1 MRKFVSLMGKYAQ
14 DRKQFNMSNKKG
26 SVSRPTF
33 IDLFAGSGGLS
44 LGLEQAG
51 FQSIFFNEIEPVFAS
66 TYMAN
71 RKIKKGHYY
80 VGDINKLNEELD
92 KFKHIWENLD
102 GGVDLVCGGPPC
114 QGFSSANRQRVI
126 DDPRNGLYKAYLKFL
141 SAVRPKVFI
150 MENVK
155 GMAQRIDEIK
165 DNFKEY
171 LGEDYVFEARIL
183 KAQDFG
189 VPQNRERLIFI
200 GNRLGVNPAD
210 IFTAINVYKRA
221 PFMLG
226 DALRGLPHLEARK
239 VKNASDIE
247 EIATGLT
254 ERKFEYEK
262 NDFYRFING
271 NRDITMLYNHKNRFN
286 NERDIEIYRR
296 LPQGANSLHES
307 IQDIMPYKRRLGI
320 FKDKYYKLNEHQI
333 CKTITSHMKYD
344 CNMYIHPWEARG
356 LSPREAARVQTF
368 PDDYVFLG
376 AQNGWYAQIGNAV
389 PVKLAEAIGKG
400 ILDTV
405 KL

>member
-1 MRKFVSLMGKYAQ
+1 MGKYAQ
-14 DRKQFNMSNKKG
+14 DRKQFNMNNKKG

-80 VGDINKLNEELD
+80 VGDINKLNEELS
-92 KFKHIWENLD
+92 KFKHIWENID

-171 LGEDYVFEARIL
+171 LGEDYLFEARIL

-200 GNRLGVNPAD
+200 GNRLGINPAD
-210 IFTAINVYKRA
+210 IFTAINA
-221 PFMLG
+221 
-226 DALRGLPHLEARK
+226 
-239 VKNASDIE
+239 
-247 EIATGLT
+247 
-254 ERKFEYEK
+254 
-262 NDFYRFING
+262 YR
-271 NRDITMLYNHKNRFN
+271 
-286 NERDIEIYRR
+286 
-296 LPQGANSLHES
+296 
-307 IQDIMPYKRRLGI
+307 
-320 FKDKYYKLNEHQI
+320 
-333 CKTITSHMKYD
+333 
-344 CNMYIHPWEARG
+344 
-356 LSPREAARVQTF
+356 
-368 PDDYVFLG
+368 
-376 AQNGWYAQIGNAV
+376 
-389 PVKLAEAIGKG
+389 
-400 ILDTV
+400 
-405 KL
+405 

>member
-1 MRKFVSLMGKYAQ
+1 MGKYAQ
-14 DRKQFNMSNKKG
+14 DRKQLNMNNKKG
-26 SVSRPTF
+26 RMSSPTF

-80 VGDINKLNEELD
+80 VGDINKLNEELG
-92 KFKHIWENLD
+92 KFKHIWENID

-171 LGEDYVFEARIL
+171 LGEDYLFEARIL

-200 GNRLGVNPAD
+200 GNRLGINPAD
-210 IFTAINVYKRA
+210 IFTAINAYRRT

-226 DALRGLPHLEARK
+226 DALRGLPHLEA
-239 VKNASDIE
+239 
-247 EIATGLT
+247 
-254 ERKFEYEK
+254 
-262 NDFYRFING
+262 
-271 NRDITMLYNHKNRFN
+271 
-286 NERDIEIYRR
+286 
-296 LPQGANSLHES
+296 
-307 IQDIMPYKRRLGI
+307 
-320 FKDKYYKLNEHQI
+320 
-333 CKTITSHMKYD
+333 
-344 CNMYIHPWEARG
+344 
-356 LSPREAARVQTF
+356 
-368 PDDYVFLG
+368 
-376 AQNGWYAQIGNAV
+376 
-389 PVKLAEAIGKG
+389 
-400 ILDTV
+400 
-405 KL
+405 

>member
-1 MRKFVSLMGKYAQ
+1 MG
-14 DRKQFNMSNKKG
+14 NNNKSITK
-26 SVSRPTF
+26 PTL
-33 IDLFAGSGGLS
+33 IDLFAGCGGLS

-66 TYMAN
+66 TYIAN
-71 RKIKKGHYY
+71 RKVKKGHYY
-80 VGDINKLNEELD
+80 IGDINKLNEELD
-92 KFKHIWENLD
+92 NFKHIWEGLD

-114 QGFSSANRQRVI
+114 QGFSNANRQRVI

-171 LGEDYVFEARIL
+171 LGDEYVFEARL
-183 KAQDFG
+183 LRAQDFG

-200 GNRLGVNPAD
+200 GNRLGVNPAS
-210 IFTAINVYKRA
+210 IFDAINAYKRQS
-221 PFMLG
+221 FTLG
-226 DALRGLPHLEARK
+226 DALRGLPHLDAKKE
-239 VKNASDIE
+239 KNSNDVEDIS
-247 EIATGLT
+247 TGLT
-254 ERKFEYEK
+254 TREFDYEK

-271 NRDITMLYNHKNRFN
+271 KKAISTLYNHKNRYN

-320 FKDKYYKLNEHQI
+320 FKDKYFKLDETQI

-376 AQNGWYAQIGNAV
+376 PQNRWYAQIGNAV

-400 ILDTV
+400 ILDTI